1 MVGGMVVIC
10 FAFFIMGIVFKGCI
24 DYHKEIKEEL
34 EREKT
39 CPTEVKECTFEDV
52 ARFVREMNPEEEE
65 KPLDQLFLDWLASE
79 DKGVDLT
86 QTADPYVEVEQPC
99 IGNECAQS
107 PAREDCCTGD
117 YDHGKCKIVININK
131 LVGIDETIKR
141 DPKLLTPSEAEMLA
155 RSLTQYL
162 ESQHDN

>member
-1 MVGGMVVIC
+1 MVGGMIMGGIV
-10 FAFFIMGIVFKGCI
+10 FFIMGIVFKGCI
-24 DYHKEIKEEL
+24 DYHQEIKEEL
-34 EREKT
+34 EREKNYST
-39 CPTEVKECTFEDV
+39 DVRECSIEDI
-52 ARFVREMNPEEEE
+52 ARFVREMNSEEE

-86 QTADPYVEVEQPC
+86 QTSDPYVTVEQPC
-99 IGNECAQS
+99 VGNECAQS
-107 PAREDCCTGD
+107 PARENCCTRD

-131 LVGIDETIKR
+131 LVGIEETIKR
-141 DPKLLTPSEAEMLA
+141 DSKLLTPSEAEMLA